1 MKLKNLIL
9 ELESKEAYEKFLKE
23 NSSSFFCAAFT
34 ILDLKNKTSQLQL
47 DYFIPELN
55 RIASFEHPF
64 EQFRIYEDEVKEM
77 KIQEASPTVDIIDLE
92 RFCKNILEEKEIKIT
107 PTKIIAILKEN
118 LWNITCMDDFL
129 GIIRIK
135 INSSSGELI
144 SIDKGSLIDFIGVKK
159 S

>member
-1 MKLKNLIL
+1 
-9 ELESKEAYEKFLKE
+9 
-23 NSSSFFCAAFT
+23 
-34 ILDLKNKTSQLQL
+34 
-47 DYFIPELN
+47 
-55 RIASFEHPF
+55 
-64 EQFRIYEDEVKEM
+64 M